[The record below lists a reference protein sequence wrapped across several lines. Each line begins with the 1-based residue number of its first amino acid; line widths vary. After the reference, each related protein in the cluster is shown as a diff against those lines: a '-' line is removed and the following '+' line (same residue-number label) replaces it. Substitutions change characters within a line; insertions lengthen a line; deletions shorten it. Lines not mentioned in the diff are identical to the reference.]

1 MIYIIRVSSDLWQ
14 SLNNVIVVKR
24 QRKISEDLEIEEEE
38 MTDGNDDECYL
49 CDGILWKNYLSL
61 IS

>member
-1 MIYIIRVSSDLWQ
+1 M
-14 SLNNVIVVKR
+14 KR

-49 CDGILWKNYLSL
+49 CDGIDSL
-61 IS
+61 GKFFLTNKMKKMEEIFFVVIIVSDHFI